1 MRALKKSRIFEQ
13 AYEVGGLTSDSFD
26 TFLPVVATLAAFSQS
41 YDEFL
46 EYNR

>member
-1 MRALKKSRIFEQ
+1 MKSRIFRQ
-13 AYEVGGLTSDSFD
+13 AYEVRGLTPDGFDS
-26 TFLPVVATLAAFSQS
+26 FLPVVATLTSFSKS